1 VYTLF
6 IPKSVAH
13 FQTNWKKFPAR
24 SLSFR
29 CGLS

>member
-1 VYTLF
+1 
-6 IPKSVAH
+6 VAH